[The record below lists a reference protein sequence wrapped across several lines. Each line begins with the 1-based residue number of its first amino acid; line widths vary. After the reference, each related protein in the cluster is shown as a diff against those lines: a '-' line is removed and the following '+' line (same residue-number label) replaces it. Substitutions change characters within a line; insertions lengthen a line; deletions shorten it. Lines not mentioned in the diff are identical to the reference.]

1 LWASGRFTIRARS
14 RTTRSST
21 ETPPT
26 NTCAHL
32 SVVSAKFL
40 SSTDGRWRLG
50 PVCYPRGQPRQTR
63 TLDRPSA
70 CCRRVPASIA
80 FPRHMRC
87 QGREPAGFSER
98 QEHAAAR
105 LEGTR
110 RRRPPSRPSRR
121 RRAGSCRRRRLRGL
135 DA

>member
-40 SSTDGRWRLG
+40 SSTDGWWRLG

-70 CCRRVPASIA
+70 CGRGVP
-80 FPRHMRC
+80 
-87 QGREPAGFSER
+87 
-98 QEHAAAR
+98 
-105 LEGTR
+105 
-110 RRRPPSRPSRR
+110 PPSRSRDTCGARVASRR
-121 RRAGSCRRRRLRGL
+121 AFQNARNMRRHGWKEPAAGVPPAVPPAAAGRDRA
-135 DA
+135 DAADSAG